1 MNTAGIFMKRFI
13 YFFFT
18 LLILVPLISCEPA
31 KSSDNTDASVDTG
44 VDGDV
49 SDTADISD
57 ITDVIDINDV
67 SDISDITDI
76 NDVTDIIDGN
86 VDADSQI
93 DGGTELRD
101 DGLLPGDYY
110 TKAVFSADR
119 TSINS
124 YFSGISYTPPTG
136 SYLLIGKVENTA
148 GYPAVTWFS
157 MGETAF
163 TYSAGNYWPAST
175 VKLAAAVFA
184 LQTLGNFGLTAL
196 ATVSFTD
203 DDGTYVGSVS
213 DLIENAIIISDN
225 VAYNRLMEIAGFTE
239 VNDIYLTSDTG
250 QPQMVLQRRYTHPLP
265 SSDLRHSPE
274 ITYSEGSN
282 SGIIPSRVSNQL
294 YSWCTNEANCITLIE
309 LADVLRRVVLAD
321 DLGIEEIYDLTAS
334 DRILLMDSLSASSCK
349 FESAISPLFS
359 SSVEIYNKTGQVSS
373 DDRLD
378 HGYIYDP
385 VSGEEWIVAVSMP
398 YSTTTDT
405 SLGNLVANGITA
417 VRNSTTQS
425 PFLRTNEGP
434 EITVQAD
441 FAGLDAEFTVDAPGA
456 DSVEI
461 YVDRWFLGN
470 AVPTGAYF
478 TLNHSFSQSGLRQMV
493 VITRAGGSF
502 HSYRILNIQVP

>member
-1 MNTAGIFMKRFI
+1 MNTAGIFMKRFL
-13 YFFFT
+13 YTFLA

-31 KSSDNTDASVDTG
+31 KSSENTDASVDSG
-44 VDGDV
+44 VDADV
-49 SDTADISD
+49 TEDADISD
-57 ITDVIDINDV
+57 I
-67 SDISDITDI
+67 SDI
-76 NDVTDIIDGN
+76 NDVTDIVDVTDIKDVSDITDGN
-86 VDADSQI
+86 VDADSQV
-93 DGGTELRD
+93 DGGTVLRD

-110 TKAVFSADR
+110 TRAFLSADR

-124 YFSGISYTPPTG
+124 FFSGISYAPPSG

-184 LQTLGNFGLTAL
+184 LQTLGNFGLTAY

-203 DDGTYVGSVS
+203 DDGTYAGSVS

-239 VNDIYLTSDTG
+239 VNDLYLTSDNG

-282 SGIIPSRVSNQL
+282 SGVIPSRVSNQL
-294 YSWCTNEANCITLIE
+294 YSWCTNEANCITLVE
-309 LADVLRRVVLAD
+309 LADVLRRVVLSD
-321 DLGIEEIYDLTAS
+321 DLGADEIYDITAS

-398 YSTTTDT
+398 YSTTTDA

-441 FAGLDAEFTVDAPGA
+441 FVGLDAEFTIEAPGA

-470 AVPTGAYF
+470 AVNSGAYF

-493 VITRAGGSF
+493 VVGRSGGNF